1 MAILPKE
8 KPKEIKKKKS
18 IETLKK
24 VKPFLEKDSFK
35 YVTKELKEKY
45 ENPVWKD
52 IKAAHRMTVDPIKK
66 KIKNVAGGIKHTIKY
81 LRSPKDRKFLGYT
94 DNTKK

>member
-1 MAILPKE
+1 MSDNNRKE
-8 KPKEIKKKKS
+8 NKKKAL
-18 IETLKK
+18 ENFKK
-24 VKPFLEKDSFK
+24 IKPFLENP
-35 YVTKELKEKY
+35 KEVKAMLKTQY

-52 IKAAHRMTVDPIKK
+52 IKAAHKMTVDPIKK

-81 LRSPKDRKFLGYT
+81 LRSPKDKKFLGHT

>member
-24 VKPFLEKDSFK
+24 VKPFLEKDSFE
-35 YVTKELKEKY
+35 YVKKELKKKY
-45 ENPVWKD
+45 ENPILKD
-52 IKAAHRMTVDPIKK
+52 LKAAHKMTVDPIKK
-66 KIKNVAGGIKHTIKY
+66 KIKNVAGGVKHTIKY
-81 LRSPKDRKFLGYT
+81 LRNPKDRKFLGHT

>member
-24 VKPFLEKDSFK
+24 VKPFLEKDSFE
-35 YVTKELKEKY
+35 YVRKELKKKY

-52 IKAAHRMTVDPIKK
+52 IKAAHRMTVDPIKQK
-66 KIKNVAGGIKHTIKY
+66 AKNIAGGFKHTIDY
-81 LRSPKDRKFLGYT
+81 LRNPKDKKFLGHT

>member
-8 KPKEIKKKKS
+8 KPKEAKKKKS
-18 IETLKK
+18 IETLRKA
-24 VKPFLEKDSFK
+24 KPFLEKDSFE
-35 YVTKELKEKY
+35 YVRKELKKKY

-52 IKAAHRMTVDPIKK
+52 IKAAHRMTVDPIKQK
-66 KIKNVAGGIKHTIKY
+66 VKNIAGGFKHTIDY
-81 LRSPKDRKFLGYT
+81 LRSPKDRKFLGHT

>member
-1 MAILPKE
+1 MSDNNRKE
-8 KPKEIKKKKS
+8 NKKKAL
-18 IETLKK
+18 ENFKK
-24 VKPFLEKDSFK
+24 IKPFLENP
-35 YVTKELKEKY
+35 KEVKAMLKTQY

-52 IKAAHRMTVDPIKK
+52 IKAAHKMTVDPIKK

-81 LRSPKDRKFLGYT
+81 LRSPKDRKFLGHT